1 MQYTKLGNSG
11 IEVSRLCLGCMS
23 FGDPASRMHE
33 WTLNPDASERIIRRA
48 LDLGINFFDTA
59 NNTIKIQWGYVLM
72 EYKDKVKTARL
83 KLMLS
88 QADFAKKLGVVFS
101 TINEWENGVRHPNYI
116 MQRKFAAFCEENKI
130 SFEE

>member
-1 MQYTKLGNSG
+1 
-11 IEVSRLCLGCMS
+11 
-23 FGDPASRMHE
+23 
-33 WTLNPDASERIIRRA
+33 
-48 LDLGINFFDTA
+48 
-59 NNTIKIQWGYVLM
+59 M

-88 QADFAKKLGVVFS
+88 QADFAKKLGVAFS

-116 MQRKFAAFCEENKI
+116 MQRKFATFCEENRI